1 MGMKNKDNV
10 VDATYRECSE
20 LWGYLHDLYVSMQTG
35 VATGRCGYLYGLA
48 GPGIGSPKD
57 GEGTAGLENSVL
69 DVIISYGCGSI
80 VIGQHHT
87 VSGDPFDGGVKY
99 GTICDDSYDSVF
111 NYQSYFK
118 DAEALKRGKVYR
130 KLVGVRMTPL
140 LWYPFD
146 VVSRAMQ
153 EVIRSGV
160 QTREGC
166 RGIEGVYTTLDGGT
180 QPISIN
186 RNWANIGC
194 FVDTL
199 PEVDITPEV
208 YQRMRR
214 GEFGSVG
221 GAELLLDGYWEGVL
235 GPLSSRCG
243 VLC

>member
-1 MGMKNKDNV
+1 MKSRDKAEV
-10 VDATYRECSE
+10 VDATYRECSK

-35 VATGRCGYLYGLA
+35 VATGRCRYLYGLA
-48 GPGIGSPKD
+48 GPGIGSPDD

-87 VSGDPFDGGVKY
+87 VSGDLGGGVKY

-111 NYQSYFK
+111 DYRSYFK
-118 DAEALKRGKVYR
+118 GAEALKRGKAYR

-153 EVIRSGV
+153 EVIRSGAM
-160 QTREGC
+160 TREGHH
-166 RGIEGVYTTLDGGT
+166 GIEGVYATLDGGT
-180 QPISIN
+180 QPISID
-186 RNWANIGC
+186 RNWADVGC
-194 FVDTL
+194 FVDVL
-199 PEVDITPEV
+199 PEVNITPEV
-208 YQRMRR
+208 YQRMRE

-221 GAELLLDGYWEGVL
+221 GAELLLDGYWRGVL

-243 VLC
+243 VLR

>member
-1 MGMKNKDNV
+1 MKNRDKVEV

-35 VATGRCGYLYGLA
+35 VATGRCRYLYGLA
-48 GPGIGSPKD
+48 GPGIGSAND

-69 DVIISYGCGSI
+69 DVIISYGYGSI

-87 VSGDPFDGGVKY
+87 VSGDMSDGAVKY
-99 GTICDDSYDSVF
+99 GTLCDDSYDSVF
-111 NYQSYFK
+111 DYQSYFK
-118 DAEALKRGKVYR
+118 DAEALKRGRLYR

-146 VVSRAMQ
+146 VVSHAMQ
-153 EVIRSGV
+153 EVIRSGAM
-160 QTREGC
+160 TGEGH

-180 QPISIN
+180 QPISID
-186 RNWANIGC
+186 RNWAGVGC
-194 FVDTL
+194 FVDVL
-199 PEVDITPEV
+199 PEVNITPEV

-221 GAELLLDGYWEGVL
+221 GAELLLDEYWRGVL

-243 VLC
+243 ALC

>member
-1 MGMKNKDNV
+1 MGRKVKDSV
-10 VDATYRECSE
+10 VNATYRECAE

-35 VATGRCGYLYGLA
+35 VAAGRCRYLYGLS
-48 GPGIGSPKD
+48 GPGIGSPND

-69 DVIISYGCGSI
+69 DVIISCRYGSI

-87 VSGDPFDGGVKY
+87 VSGDLSDGGVRY

-111 NYQSYFK
+111 DYQSYFK
-118 DAEALKRGKVYR
+118 DAEALKRGRLYR

-153 EVIRSGV
+153 EVIRSGAMA
-160 QTREGC
+160 REGHC
-166 RGIEGVYTTLDGGT
+166 GIEGVYTTLDGGT
-180 QPISIN
+180 QPISID
-186 RNWANIGC
+186 RNWADVGC
-194 FVDTL
+194 FVDVL
-199 PEVDITPEV
+199 SEINITPEV
-208 YQRMRR
+208 YRRMRE

-235 GPLSSRCG
+235 GPLSGRCG
-243 VLC
+243 VLR